1 MFNLPIGFGVV
12 VSLRE
17 RDWTNS
23 LREEEGDAKDFP
35 AFLGFLRKLEQRPYF
50 GLAFAC
56 VWWCLLSVQRLLAQG
71 DSDLSFHVN

>member
-35 AFLGFLRKLEQRPYF
+35 AFLGFLRQVGTETLF
-50 GLAFAC
+50 WFSVC
-56 VWWCLLSVQRLLAQG
+56 VCVVVPPLRAAIAGSG
-71 DSDLSFHVN
+71 